1 MALVIDAYS
10 HRVVGYDLSTSL
22 AIGEG
27 VQRALKM
34 ASRSVSWPHRLMH
47 HSDRGIQYC
56 SGTYVRML
64 ESQGVKVSIIEQ
76 SHVYENALAET
87 VIGILKTQFL
97 LCEKL
102 ISIRVAKRL
111 TSESINVYNER

>member
-1 MALVIDAYS
+1 
-10 HRVVGYDLSTSL
+10 
-22 AIGEG
+22 
-27 VQRALKM
+27 
-34 ASRSVSWPHRLMH
+34 
-47 HSDRGIQYC
+47 
-56 SGTYVRML
+56 ML